1 MGDNG
6 FCEIADV
13 SEFFCDAHVF
23 ECAGVIFGGEEV
35 IAIFEAQSFADI
47 FEGVGV
53 GPADAN
59 RFFSEGEDWLFAC
72 VERVFC
78 VNPRDLI
85 REEVCADERFGV
97 DVDERIYGAHGDG

>member
-1 MGDNG
+1 MGDDG

-13 SEFFCDAHVF
+13 GKFFCDAHVF
-23 ECAGVIFGGEEV
+23 EGAGVIFGGEEV

-53 GPADAN
+53 GPADADG
-59 RFFSEGEDWLFAC
+59 FFSEGEDWLFAL

-85 REEVCADERFGV
+85 REEICADERFGV
-97 DVDERIYGAHGDG
+97 DVNEWEDGAHN